1 VDREAVLVGLEV
13 KVGSALV
20 VLVDLEVVDLV
31 VVGPEVVDL
40 ADQRV
45 DAVVDLVVKV
55 VMRRSDLDVLMVLS
69 A

>member
-20 VLVDLEVVDLV
+20 VLVDL
-31 VVGPEVVDL
+31 EVVDL

>member
-1 VDREAVLVGLEV
+1 MDREAVLVGLEV

-31 VVGPEVVDL
+31 VVGL

>member
-13 KVGSALV
+13 KVGSAQE
-20 VLVDLEVVDLV
+20 DQEDQ
-31 VVGPEVVDL
+31 EDL
-40 ADQRV
+40 AAQEDLRV

-55 VMRRSDLDVLMVLS
+55 VMRRSDLGVLMVLS

>member
-1 VDREAVLVGLEV
+1 VGLEV
-13 KVGSALV
+13 KVGSAQE
-20 VLVDLEVVDLV
+20 VLVDLE

>member
-1 VDREAVLVGLEV
+1 VGLEV

>member
-31 VVGPEVVDL
+31 VVGL

>member
-20 VLVDLEVVDLV
+20 VLVDLEVVD
-31 VVGPEVVDL
+31 PEVVDL

>member
-1 VDREAVLVGLEV
+1 V
-13 KVGSALV
+13 
-20 VLVDLEVVDLV
+20 VDLE

>member
-1 VDREAVLVGLEV
+1 MDREAVLVGLEV
-13 KVGSALV
+13 KVGSAQE
-20 VLVDLEVVDLV
+20 VLVDLE

>member
-1 VDREAVLVGLEV
+1 MVGLEV

>member
-31 VVGPEVVDL
+31 V
-40 ADQRV
+40 
-45 DAVVDLVVKV
+45 KV

>member
-1 VDREAVLVGLEV
+1 MVGLEV
-13 KVGSALV
+13 KVGSAQE
-20 VLVDLEVVDLV
+20 VLVDLE

>member
-1 VDREAVLVGLEV
+1 MDREAVLVGLEV